1 MFASDH
7 EKKENSFMEA
17 VFLSSCVGYT
27 GALGEEF
34 LMVGTSLGEIYQ
46 M

>member
-7 EKKENSFMEA
+7 EKKENSFMEG

-27 GALGEEF
+27 AGSKEEF
-34 LMVGTSLGEIYQ
+34 LMIGTS
-46 M
+46 